1 MTPVDIDTSSESA
14 SIVVVQKWREELK
27 RRVPVD

>member
-14 SIVVVQKWREELK
+14 SIVVVQNWSEELK